1 MKRFDA
7 LFGVVRVPVDALAV
21 SAALLLSYRLRQARI
36 DLLPGVQLLEPA
48 RSLPSLH
55 NYVSGFVLPGTA
67 VFILIAAV
75 MGLYLFRS
83 TRSAWAEMGAILAA
97 AAVWLVVIVG
107 WYTLVLQQLFY
118 SRAILASSV
127 ALLVVFVAVGRSAL
141 LLLQRSLLS
150 LGAGRVV
157 TVSVGA
163 QPLVDIARRM
173 LEGDARYHY
182 VGHLE
187 DLVALE
193 LVIEERDVDLV
204 LQTDPHPSG
213 EVTIRLIDTC
223 RSRHIGYGFLPPVL
237 ADVPHMLQVERIG
250 ILPVMRF
257 QPTPLDG
264 WGSVAKRLFDLLV
277 SAILLLLLSPVLL
290 LLSVLIL
297 LTMGWPILY
306 VSTRVGQR
314 GTQTVPVLK
323 FRTMVQDADR
333 RKAELLALNHRQ
345 DGPLFKVR
353 DDPRVTPL
361 GRVLRRLS
369 LDELPQLLNV
379 FLGHLSLVGPRPH
392 LPEEVARYTPE
403 QRRVFAVKPGMTGLP
418 QVSGRSDLTFAEEVR
433 LDLQYVEE
441 WSIWLDLWILWRTAW
456 VVAVRKGAD

>member
-1 MKRFDA
+1 MKKLDA
-7 LFGVVRVPVDALAV
+7 LFGVLRVPVDALAV
-21 SAALLLSYRLRQARI
+21 LAALLLSYRLREARM

-48 RSLPSLH
+48 QSLPPLGWYLPS
-55 NYVSGFVLPGTA
+55 FVLPSVV
-67 VFILIAAV
+67 VFVLIAAT
-75 MGLYLFRS
+75 MGLYTLRS
-83 TRSAWAEMGAILAA
+83 TRSAWAEIGAILATS
-97 AAVWLVVIVG
+97 AVWLVAIVG

-118 SRAILASSV
+118 SRAILASS
-127 ALLVVFVAVGRSAL
+127 ALFLVVFVTVGRSAL

-163 QPLVDIARRM
+163 QRLADIARRM
-173 LEGDARYHY
+173 LEGDARYQY
-182 VGHLE
+182 VGHVA
-187 DLVALE
+187 DLPALE
-193 LVIEERDVDLV
+193 RLLLERPVDLV
-204 LQTDPHPSG
+204 LQTDPQPSG
-213 EVTIRLIDTC
+213 EETIRLIDAC

-264 WGSVAKRLFDLLV
+264 WGSVAKRVFDLLGSV
-277 SAILLLLLSPVLL
+277 ALIVILSPLLLLLSL
-290 LLSVLIL
+290 LIL
-297 LTMGWPILY
+297 LTSGWPILY
-306 VSTRVGQR
+306 VSTRVGQHGR
-314 GTQTVPVLK
+314 RTVPVLK
-323 FRTMVQDADR
+323 FRTMVHDADR
-333 RKAELLALNHRQ
+333 RKAELLELNHRK
-345 DGPLFKVR
+345 DGPLFKVK

-379 FLGHLSLVGPRPH
+379 LVGHLSLVGPRPH

-441 WSIWLDLWILWRTAW
+441 WSIWLDLWILWRTVW
-456 VVAVRKGAD
+456 VVAMRRGAD